1 MNAVAS
7 ISGGKDSIYALYVA
21 LKEELKIDYLLFIN
35 NGSKAHRMNRWL
47 LKLVSDAL
55 EIPLVTANK
64 EINDVK
70 RVLSNLKA
78 NVLVSGVMT
87 TPEHMDWYREICEPI
102 GVKHYAP
109 LWGMDPLSALTHIKE
124 LGFQILII
132 EVNTSLGCHRSW
144 LGKKLDGAVFEE
156 LKELENKQKINP
168 IGEFGEYHT
177 FVLDCPIYRKK
188 IKILD
193 SENIWENAKGYTLI
207 KDACLQPKTS

>member
-7 ISGGKDSIYALYVA
+7 ISGGKDSIYALYTA
-21 LKEELKIDYLLFIN
+21 LKEELKINYLLFIN

-55 EIPLVTANK
+55 EIPMVTANK
-64 EINDVK
+64 EISDVK

-78 NVLVSGVMT
+78 KVLVSGVMT
-87 TPEHMDWYREICEPI
+87 TPEHMDWYREICDPI

-109 LWGMDPLSALTHIKE
+109 LWGMDPLSALNNMKE

-132 EVNTSLGCHRSW
+132 EVNTSLGCYRSW

-156 LKELENKQKINP
+156 LKELEDKQKINP

-188 IKILD
+188 INILD